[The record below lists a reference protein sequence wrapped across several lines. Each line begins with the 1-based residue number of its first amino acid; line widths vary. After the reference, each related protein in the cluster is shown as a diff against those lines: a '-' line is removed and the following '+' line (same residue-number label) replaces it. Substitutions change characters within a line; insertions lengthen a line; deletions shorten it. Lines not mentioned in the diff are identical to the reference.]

1 MAQWPRTRL
10 PMQETWVRSLGREDP
25 LEEGIATYSSILV
38 WEIPWTEEIWWATFH
53 GVTKESDRRG
63 LATKQQQQ
71 INLIMQKWLSKLFSI
86 SFNNLP
92 FTSNVCHI
100 SREGLGSKV
109 PFFLIFTKLCTP
121 SSLPFHS
128 SVFWRTT
135 WKVTQTSSSQM
146 VMILIQHISFLSHSS
161 FAPASVQ
168 PFLSSCSA
176 IGIRQNQMLGPEPT
190 GKAALK
196 GLTPFSHRVKRF
208 ADPVWDGLDQIQFS
222 CSQQESRKENRI

>member
-10 PMQETWVRSLGREDP
+10 QMQETWVRSLGQEDT
-25 LEEGIATYSSILV
+25 LEEGIATHSSILV
-38 WEIPWTEEIWWATFH
+38 WGISWTEEIWLATFH
-53 GVTKESDRRG
+53 GVTKESDRHN
-63 LATKQQQQ
+63 LATKQQQW
-71 INLIMQKWLSKLFSI
+71 INLIMQKWLSKLFNI
-86 SFNNLP
+86 SFNNLH

-128 SVFWRTT
+128 SVFWGTT
-135 WKVTQTSSSQM
+135 WKRHKLSSPQM
-146 VMILIQHISFLSHSS
+146 VMILMQHIPFLSHSS

-176 IGIRQNQMLGPEPT
+176 IGIRQNQMLGPELT

-208 ADPVWDGLDQIQFS
+208 CWSSVRWVGPNSI
-222 CSQQESRKENRI
+222 

>member
-1 MAQWPRTRL
+1 MAQWPRTCL

-38 WEIPWTEEIWWATFH
+38 WEIPWTEEIWRATFH
-53 GVTKESDRRG
+53 GVTKESDGRG

-71 INLIMQKWLSKLFSI
+71 INLIMQKWLPKLFSI

-109 PFFLIFTKLCTP
+109 PFFLIFTNLCTP

-128 SVFWRTT
+128 SVFWGTT
-135 WKVTQTSSSQM
+135 WKVTQTFFIPNGHDPQTTYFISVSFFICPRISAAPPVLLLCYWNKAEPDVGSWAYRRGNTQR
-146 VMILIQHISFLSHSS
+146 VNSFLPQSEAFCWSS
-161 FAPASVQ
+161 V
-168 PFLSSCSA
+168 
-176 IGIRQNQMLGPEPT
+176 RWVGPN
-190 GKAALK
+190 
-196 GLTPFSHRVKRF
+196 S
-208 ADPVWDGLDQIQFS
+208 I
-222 CSQQESRKENRI
+222 